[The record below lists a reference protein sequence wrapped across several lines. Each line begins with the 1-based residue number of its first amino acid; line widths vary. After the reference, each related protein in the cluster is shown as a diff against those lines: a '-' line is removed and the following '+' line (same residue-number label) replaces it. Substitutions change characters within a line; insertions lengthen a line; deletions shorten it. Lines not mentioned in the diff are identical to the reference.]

1 LEEISIAGA
10 VEVALQNNP
19 DIQSRR
25 KEVDA
30 AAARV
35 LQAGRIANPEIGVS
49 WNETPQIFSLSAAGE
64 RDIHFSQSIEFPTK
78 RGGRLEVAA
87 TDREIALLRL
97 ERASIILAAQVR
109 RAYFSLLLSRETVE
123 MLESQRDHLEDLQ
136 KILSA
141 RYQTSSSSYLDVV
154 RANVELARLGNDLI
168 EARRTQ
174 LTRQRELNLLLGR
187 EGDRGVVL
195 TDSFPLIRSQT
206 NADSLADALVERSL
220 ALRIGETTI
229 TRQEQSLSAARTSF
243 LPDFHVG
250 LANQRRGAVS
260 DLWGIELTATL
271 PLWFWQEPA
280 GLVDEGRA
288 LLDIA
293 TLLRQSVDRQVR
305 AAVRDAV
312 ESVEAAAI
320 QLETFD
326 RSLLADADDIV
337 STAVNLYQNNQIDI
351 LNLLDVYRTYRLT
364 QLEHLRALHHY
375 AVALADLEA
384 APELPFENLFSA
396 GDQQ

>member
-1 LEEISIAGA
+1 LEEISVAGA

-64 RDIHFSQSIEFPTK
+64 RDIRFSQSIEFPTK

-123 MLESQRDHLEDLQ
+123 MLESQRDHLKDLQ
-136 KILSA
+136 RILSA

-168 EARRTQ
+168 EVRRAQ

-187 EGDRGVVL
+187 EGDR
-195 TDSFPLIRSQT
+195 
-206 NADSLADALVERSL
+206 
-220 ALRIGETTI
+220 
-229 TRQEQSLSAARTSF
+229 
-243 LPDFHVG
+243 
-250 LANQRRGAVS
+250 
-260 DLWGIELTATL
+260 
-271 PLWFWQEPA
+271 
-280 GLVDEGRA
+280 
-288 LLDIA
+288 
-293 TLLRQSVDRQVR
+293 
-305 AAVRDAV
+305 
-312 ESVEAAAI
+312 
-320 QLETFD
+320 
-326 RSLLADADDIV
+326 
-337 STAVNLYQNNQIDI
+337 
-351 LNLLDVYRTYRLT
+351 
-364 QLEHLRALHHY
+364 
-375 AVALADLEA
+375 
-384 APELPFENLFSA
+384 
-396 GDQQ
+396 